1 MFGLKKMLFRGNS
14 ASADLPADLQQA
26 LAAWRAAA
34 TPDLAE
40 VHYHTRYIVI
50 DLVTSGFKPQEDNLL
65 GITAVGLTQ
74 GGCILPDDVMSLDFS
89 GMENAS
95 DATIET
101 TAGRTVDRQLMAFLQ
116 FIAKAPLVAYHWPFV
131 GAYLQRA
138 FKERLGLDFQPEC
151 IDLAWLLPSLFEEKA
166 HTIQPLDHWLEA
178 FGIEAEGRRDSMAN
192 ALALARLMQRLLVRA
207 TDKGIDTAAKLADES
222 KASSHLRRTH

>member
-1 MFGLKKMLFRGNS
+1 MFGLKKMLFRGSS
-14 ASADLPADLQQA
+14 ANADLPADLQQA
-26 LAAWRAAA
+26 LAAWRSTAA
-34 TPDLAE
+34 PDLAE

-50 DLVTSGFKPQEDNLL
+50 DLATSGFKPQEDNLL

-74 GGCILPDDVMSLDFS
+74 GGCILPDDVISLDFS

-95 DATIET
+95 DA
-101 TAGRTVDRQLMAFLQ
+101 VDRQLMAFLQ
-116 FIAKAPLVAYHWPFV
+116 FTAKAPLVAYHWPFV

-207 TDKGIDTAAKLADES
+207 TDKGIDTAVKLADES